1 MSNGI
6 TLAHVESLIRE
17 AVKHSGPGQPGD
29 PGETELA
36 IKRALEAAG
45 EALQAAGKAKEAYQ
59 TTRLVYQSPVADFEE
74 LSMQYPSPEIGW
86 TVQTYKDGKR
96 YRFDGQTWV
105 EIDVFGQNLQVVNSD
120 MDGLMSTAEH
130 LKLNEIPLEV
140 KDRVI
145 VFCKESR
152 VYPEVLG
159 ILAPFPF
166 DGEILHVK
174 GYCGV
179 SGDTATEIRI
189 ERSKDLIHW
198 QDVMGSPLK
207 FEAFQHQDD
216 GEATFEVRKVEAGDI
231 FRINIIEAGSN
242 IQHLTIQLTIRT

>member
-17 AVKHSGPGQPGD
+17 AVKHSGPGQPGET
-29 PGETELA
+29 GETELA
-36 IKRALEAAG
+36 IKRALEAAS
-45 EALQAAGKAKEAYQ
+45 EALHAAGKAKEAYQ
-59 TTRLVYQSPVADFEE
+59 TTRLVYQSPVADSEE
-74 LSMQYPSPEIGW
+74 LSTLYPSPEIGW

-96 YRFDGQTWV
+96 YRYDGKTWV
-105 EIDVFGQNLQVVNSD
+105 EIDVFGQNLQVVNSN

-140 KDRVI
+140 QDRVL

-179 SGDTATEIRI
+179 SGDIATEIRI
-189 ERSKDLIHW
+189 ERSKDLVHW
-198 QDVMGSPLK
+198 QDVMGSSLK
-207 FEAFQHQDD
+207 FEALQHQDD
-216 GEATFEVRKVEAGDI
+216 GEATFEMKKVEAGDI
-231 FRINIIEAGSN
+231 FRINIIEAASN

>member
-17 AVKHSGPGQPGD
+17 AVKHSSPGQPGD
-29 PGETELA
+29 TGETELA

-59 TTRLVYQSPVADFEE
+59 TTRLVFQSPVADFEE

-96 YRFDGQTWV
+96 YRYDGKTWV
-105 EIDVFGQNLQVVNSD
+105 EIDIFGQNLQVVNPD
-120 MDGLMSTAEH
+120 VDGLMSVAEH

-140 KDRVI
+140 QDRVI
-145 VFCKESR
+145 VFCKESQ

-166 DGEILHVK
+166 DGAILHVK

-179 SGDTATEIRI
+179 PGDTATEIRI

-198 QDVMGSPLK
+198 QDVMGSSLK
-207 FEAFQHQDD
+207 FEGFQHQDD
-216 GEATFEVRKVEAGDI
+216 GKATFEIKKVEAGDI
-231 FRINIIEAGSN
+231 FRINIIEAASN